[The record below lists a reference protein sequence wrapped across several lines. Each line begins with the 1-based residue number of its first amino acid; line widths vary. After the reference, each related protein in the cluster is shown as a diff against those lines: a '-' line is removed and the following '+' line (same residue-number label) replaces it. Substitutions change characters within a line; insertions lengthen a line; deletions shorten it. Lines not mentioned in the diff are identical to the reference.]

1 MRKDKK
7 EDNNLNPE
15 EENNKENESSE
26 GSSEQEPES
35 EVQPMVALSVDEYDG
50 LQKQIDQLQ
59 SQADEYL
66 DGLQRE
72 RANFANYKKRIDQ
85 ESVNTYN
92 NALSDFVKNFLYIS
106 DDLERALNNR
116 PADSESTSWVNGI
129 ELIHQKLLNTLE
141 THGLER
147 IKVSPGDEFDPK
159 QHEAV
164 TYEDNS
170 NYENGQII
178 EVLQPGYQINEH
190 IIRPALVRVAK

>member
-1 MRKDKK
+1 MRKNKK
-7 EDNNLNPE
+7 EDNNPNPE
-15 EENNKENESSE
+15 EENNKENERSE
-26 GSSEQEPES
+26 DSSEQESES
-35 EVQPMVALSVDEYDG
+35 EVQPMVALSIDEYDG

-59 SQADEYL
+59 SQVDEYL

-72 RANFANYKKRIDQ
+72 RANFTNYKKRIDQ

-92 NALSDFVKNFLYIS
+92 NALSDLVKNFLYIS

-116 PADSESTSWVNGI
+116 PAVNESASWINGI
-129 ELIHQKLLNTLE
+129 ELIHQKLSSSLK

-147 IKVSPGDEFDPK
+147 MKASPGDEFDPK

-164 TYEDNS
+164 THEDNPD
-170 NYENGQII
+170 YENGQII
-178 EVLQPGYQINEH
+178 EVLQPGYQINER